1 MTTNQGAIPVIKV
14 HHSRLRVRRR
24 TITPI
29 VSGLKIVLPLL
40 ILGLAAI
47 GATSVLA
54 DGAPYN
60 GGFNN
65 NAAGW
70 SFAGINCGP
79 YALFGHNANG
89 SAWLGSGCT
98 VWSSPVVVNSSFD
111 TIVYLYSTNVTG
123 TVRVYLKQAGG
134 SVATLEY
141 TIDQT
146 LTWFALASQGNT
158 GTGQTIQI
166 GIEWLETGYVFVDDV
181 AITGSNVVGVNP
193 FGTPTPTPPPNGGW
207 GPISSGGAL
216 GVVNV
221 GTPTP
226 YFNRAMFDNPVIP
239 INTQGNSDIS
249 GVWNLT
255 MTRRDLSACLPSQ
268 LSQVFTDLNV
278 CLAVPLISIDE
289 MSFAGIDLVP
299 SLTMAVSVLFF
310 FFIVRLLQTR

>member
-1 MTTNQGAIPVIKV
+1 
-14 HHSRLRVRRR
+14 
-24 TITPI
+24 
-29 VSGLKIVLPLL
+29 
-40 ILGLAAI
+40 
-47 GATSVLA
+47 
-54 DGAPYN
+54 
-60 GGFNN
+60 
-65 NAAGW
+65 
-70 SFAGINCGP
+70 
-79 YALFGHNANG
+79 
-89 SAWLGSGCT
+89 
-98 VWSSPVVVNSSFD
+98 
-111 TIVYLYSTNVTG
+111 
-123 TVRVYLKQAGG
+123 
-134 SVATLEY
+134 
-141 TIDQT
+141 
-146 LTWFALASQGNT
+146 
-158 GTGQTIQI
+158 
-166 GIEWLETGYVFVDDV
+166 V

-239 INTQGNSDIS
+239 IDTQGNSDIS